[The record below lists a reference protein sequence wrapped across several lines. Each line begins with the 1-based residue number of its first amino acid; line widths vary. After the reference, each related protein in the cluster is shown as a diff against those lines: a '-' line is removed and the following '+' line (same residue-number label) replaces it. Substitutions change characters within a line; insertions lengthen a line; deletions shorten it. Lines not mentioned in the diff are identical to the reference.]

1 MANSRNK
8 RPRIPPM
15 KRTGMKTA
23 TSDTVIDTIVKPI
36 SREPLSEASIT
47 SSPISM
53 RRTMFS
59 SMTTASST
67 TKPTHKVSAIN
78 ERLSRLKCNRYITAN
93 VPTIEVGKASVG
105 IIVARI
111 FLRNRKITMTT
122 SAIASNRENCTSST
136 ELRIEIERSLSTS
149 RLTEA
154 GNCWRNCGMS
164 ARMASTTATVLVPG
178 WRWIVMVTLRRP
190 LNQLATLLFSTLSI
204 TFATCSKRTGAPFR

>member
-1 MANSRNK
+1 
-8 RPRIPPM
+8 M
-15 KRTGMKTA
+15 KRTGIKTA

-122 SAIASNRENCTSST
+122 SAIAWVYAVSSGPSPVSPGPTSS
-136 ELRIEIERSLSTS
+136 
-149 RLTEA
+149 
-154 GNCWRNCGMS
+154 
-164 ARMASTTATVLVPG
+164 STTPAAKAWKPCG
-178 WRWIVMVTLRRP
+178 
-190 LNQLATLLFSTLSI
+190 
-204 TFATCSKRTGAPFR
+204 